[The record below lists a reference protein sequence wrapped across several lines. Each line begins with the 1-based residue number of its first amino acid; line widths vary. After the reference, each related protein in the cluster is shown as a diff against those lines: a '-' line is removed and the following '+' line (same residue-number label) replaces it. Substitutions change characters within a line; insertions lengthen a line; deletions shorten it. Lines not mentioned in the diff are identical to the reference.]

1 MNLLRGGARLIL
13 KLFGWKLLDL
23 PHVPARAVVIGYPH
37 TTNWDFPLGLLV
49 MAALDLQA
57 CWAGKDTLF
66 RHGLGPVMRK
76 LGGIP
81 VNRREHTGFVERMVE
96 EFRGRKHFRLVIA
109 TEGTRRRTGGWKSGF
124 YRIALAAGVPVVMG
138 VVDYGK
144 REAGLVASIMLSGDE
159 AADMAAIAACYDGR
173 RGYHHHNASPIRL
186 L

>member
-81 VNRREHTGFVERMVE
+81 VNRREHTG
-96 EFRGRKHFRLVIA
+96 HHQ
-109 TEGTRRRTGGWKSGF
+109 
-124 YRIALAAGVPVVMG
+124 
-138 VVDYGK
+138 
-144 REAGLVASIMLSGDE
+144 REPKPQI
-159 AADMAAIAACYDGR
+159 
-173 RGYHHHNASPIRL
+173 
-186 L
+186 